1 MVYPYNDVQVINK
14 NEWITDTC
22 SDKWKKPKATP
33 CMITFRKEMYREDKN
48 RLMIPCAWGRDWE
61 QLEINI

>member
-1 MVYPYNDVQVINK
+1 MNYWHMLWCGWPK
-14 NEWITDTC
+14 ITLI
-22 SDKWKKPKATP
+22 SERSQKPHLVWLHLEKKCIEKT
-33 CMITFRKEMYREDKN
+33 EN